1 MGQPHQTA
9 PTILGGYHV
18 HTSTTVQQHAPGARK
33 KVTTLTFRQRKGRR
47 EPITMLTAYDYPT
60 AMAMDQ
66 AGVDS
71 ILVGNSLGMVVL
83 GYENTL
89 PVTMEEMLHHCRAVA
104 RGAKTALLIGDMPFM
119 SYQVSVE
126 EATRNAG
133 RFLQQG
139 GMDAV
144 KLEGGRER
152 ADAIRSITSAGIPVM
167 GHLGLTPQSVNQL
180 GGFRAQ
186 GKTATAAK
194 RLVEDALILE
204 EAGCFSLVL
213 ESVPARLAELISKEI
228 SIPTIGI
235 GAGAGCDGQVLV
247 THDLLGLFDRFTPKF
262 VKKYANLHSE
272 MQRAFADY
280 IEDVETKRFPAPEH
294 TVEMEESEW
303 DALLKAL
310 DHRHFDLN
318 SA

>member
-1 MGQPHQTA
+1 MSTPA
-9 PTILGGYHV
+9 PIS
-18 HTSTTVQQHAPGARK
+18 TSAPAARK
-33 KVTTLTFRQRKGRR
+33 KVTTLTYRQKKERG
-47 EPITMLTAYDYPT
+47 EIITMLTAYDYPT
-60 AMAMDQ
+60 SMAMDK

-71 ILVGNSLGMVVL
+71 ILVGDSLAMVVL

-104 RGAKTALLIGDMPFM
+104 RGAKTALLVGDMPFM

-126 EATRNAG
+126 EAVRNAG

-152 ADAIRSITSAGIPVM
+152 ADAIRAITSAGIPVM
-167 GHLGLTPQSVNQL
+167 GHIGLTPQSVHQL

-186 GKTATAAK
+186 GKTASAAK
-194 RLVEDALILE
+194 RLVEDAMILE
-204 EAGCFSLVL
+204 ETGCFSIVL
-213 ESVPARLAELISKEI
+213 ESVPARLAELISKRL

-235 GAGAGCDGQVLV
+235 GAGNGCDGQVLV

-262 VKKYANLHSE
+262 VRQYADFHSE

-294 TVEMEESEW
+294 TVEMKDEEWEE
-303 DALLKAL
+303 LLKEI
-310 DHRHFDLN
+310 
-318 SA
+318 

>member
-1 MGQPHQTA
+1 MSTLA
-9 PTILGGYHV
+9 PIS
-18 HTSTTVQQHAPGARK
+18 TSARTRK
-33 KVTTLTFRQRKGRR
+33 KVTTLTYRQKKERG
-47 EPITMLTAYDYPT
+47 EVITMLTAYDYPT
-60 AMAMDQ
+60 ALALDK

-71 ILVGNSLGMVVL
+71 ILVGDLLAMVVL
-83 GYENTL
+83 GYDNTL
-89 PVTMEEMLHHCRAVA
+89 AVTMEEMLHHSRAVA

-152 ADAIRSITSAGIPVM
+152 AEAVRSITAAGIPVM
-167 GHLGLTPQSVNQL
+167 GHLGLTPQSINQL

-186 GKTATAAK
+186 GKTAVAAK
-194 RLVEDALILE
+194 RLVEDALVLE
-204 EAGCFSLVL
+204 EAGCFSIVL
-213 ESVPARLAELISKEI
+213 ESVPARLAELISKKL

-247 THDLLGLFDRFTPKF
+247 THDVLGLFDRFTPKF
-262 VKKYANLHSE
+262 VKQYADFHGE
-272 MQRAFADY
+272 MQKVFADY
-280 IEDVETKRFPAPEH
+280 IEDVETRRFPAQEH
-294 TVEMEESEW
+294 SVEMDDKEW
-303 DALLKAL
+303 ETLLKEVG
-310 DHRHFDLN
+310 
-318 SA
+318 

>member
-1 MGQPHQTA
+1 MSTPA
-9 PTILGGYHV
+9 PIS
-18 HTSTTVQQHAPGARK
+18 TSAPAARK
-33 KVTTLTFRQRKGRR
+33 KVTTLTYRQKKERG
-47 EPITMLTAYDYPT
+47 EIITMLTAYDYPT
-60 AMAMDQ
+60 SMAMDK

-71 ILVGNSLGMVVL
+71 ILVGDSLAMVVL

-104 RGAKTALLIGDMPFM
+104 RGAKTALLVGDMPFM

-126 EATRNAG
+126 EAVRNAG

-152 ADAIRSITSAGIPVM
+152 ADAIRAITSAGIPVM
-167 GHLGLTPQSVNQL
+167 GHIGLTPQSVHQL

-186 GKTATAAK
+186 GKTASAAK
-194 RLVEDALILE
+194 RLVEDAMILE
-204 EAGCFSLVL
+204 ETGCFSIVL
-213 ESVPARLAELISKEI
+213 ESVPARLAELISKRL

-235 GAGAGCDGQVLV
+235 GAGNGCDGQVLV

-262 VKKYANLHSE
+262 VRQYANFHSE

-294 TVEMEESEW
+294 TVEMKDEEWEE
-303 DALLKAL
+303 LLKEI
-310 DHRHFDLN
+310 
-318 SA
+318 

>member
-1 MGQPHQTA
+1 MSTPA
-9 PTILGGYHV
+9 PV
-18 HTSTTVQQHAPGARK
+18 STSAPAARK
-33 KVTTLTFRQRKGRR
+33 KVTTLTFRQKKERR

-60 AMAMDQ
+60 AMAMDK

-71 ILVGNSLGMVVL
+71 ILVGDSLAMVVL
-83 GYENTL
+83 GYDNTL
-89 PVTMEEMLHHCRAVA
+89 PVTMEEMLHHCRAVS
-104 RGAKTALLIGDMPFM
+104 RGAKTALLVGDMPFM

-139 GMDAV
+139 SMDAV

-152 ADAIRSITSAGIPVM
+152 ADAIRSITGAGIPVM
-167 GHLGLTPQSVNQL
+167 GHLGLTPQSVHQL

-186 GKTATAAK
+186 GKTAIAAK
-194 RLVEDALILE
+194 RLVEDAMILE
-204 EAGCFSLVL
+204 EAGCFSIVL
-213 ESVPARLAELISKEI
+213 ESVPARLAELISNRI
-228 SIPTIGI
+228 SVPTIGI

-262 VKKYANLHSE
+262 VKKYANFHLE

-280 IEDVETKRFPAPEH
+280 IEDVETKRFPAQEH
-294 TVEMEESEW
+294 TVEMDNTEW
-303 DALLKAL
+303 DALLKEVG
-310 DHRHFDLN
+310 HR
-318 SA
+318 